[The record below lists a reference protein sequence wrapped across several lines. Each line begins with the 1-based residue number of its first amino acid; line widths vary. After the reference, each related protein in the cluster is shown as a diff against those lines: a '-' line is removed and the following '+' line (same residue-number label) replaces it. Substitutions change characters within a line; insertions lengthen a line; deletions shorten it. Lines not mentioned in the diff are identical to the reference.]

1 VVVSAFREDVADI
14 PIYRPE
20 SIAVGDRI
28 THVNGLRVRTVGH
41 FSCSPFFLSTIA
53 FPWFLTYDYGI

>member
-1 VVVSAFREDVADI
+1 MVVSAFREDEADI

-28 THVNGLRVRTVGH
+28 THVNGLRANGGAL
-41 FSCSPFFLSTIA
+41 FLFPFFLSTMLSHVYI
-53 FPWFLTYDYGI
+53 